1 MKRFFLFVMVA
12 LVAVGFY
19 WFKPDVYAQ
28 PGNLAEAERQQ
39 LLAATVQIRLHAS
52 LRDETGNAVLVEN
65 NGTWHT
71 QEMIARGLGTL
82 VQLDSQLFI
91 VTHDHWGDLLATAE
105 TAQFYNANGVL
116 LVEISG
122 AVFRNLLHYR
132 DQGTLL
138 LAAPPELP
146 LPLGVMGNGRE
157 LAVGSQVFLT
167 RYQPGYEVV
176 EVVVARVTA
185 VTEREGIP
193 AYLLQTVDGTPV
205 VPGDSGG
212 GVWFEGQLVGNL
224 WRNQAV
230 ETVPT
235 TGGAET
241 MMSQTVTDMSVAAAF
256 SAVAEKIM
264 PGELGMEVQPGR
276 EEGVRP

>member
-1 MKRFFLFVMVA
+1 MFLA
-12 LVAVGFY
+12 
-19 WFKPDVYAQ
+19 
-28 PGNLAEAERQQ
+28 RQ
-39 LLAATVQIRLHAS
+39 
-52 LRDETGNAVLVEN
+52 
-65 NGTWHT
+65 
-71 QEMIARGLGTL
+71 
-82 VQLDSQLFI
+82 
-91 VTHDHWGDLLATAE
+91 
-105 TAQFYNANGVL
+105 
-116 LVEISG
+116 
-122 AVFRNLLHYR
+122 
-132 DQGTLL
+132 
-138 LAAPPELP
+138 
-146 LPLGVMGNGRE
+146 
-157 LAVGSQVFLT
+157 
-167 RYQPGYEVV
+167 QPGY

-276 EEGVRP
+276 GEGVRP